1 MNENEAEVLLFAVV
15 RSAVLPIGLALHK
28 TEAEITAKTWETIEA
43 MRKTIGALADAKE
56 KRLVVPRSLGAMW
69 RNCKNNIARSHPEN
83 RVGSLF
89 YLTFNLNA

>member
-43 MRKTIGALADAKE
+43 MRKTVDTDKIRALMALKAEGKQ
-56 KRLVVPRSLGAMW
+56 
-69 RNCKNNIARSHPEN
+69 
-83 RVGSLF
+83 
-89 YLTFNLNA
+89 

>member
-43 MRKTIGALADAKE
+43 MRKTVDADKIRALMALKTE
-56 KRLVVPRSLGAMW
+56 G
-69 RNCKNNIARSHPEN
+69 
-83 RVGSLF
+83 
-89 YLTFNLNA
+89 TQ

>member
-43 MRKTIGALADAKE
+43 MRKTVDADKIRALMALKTE
-56 KRLVVPRSLGAMW
+56 GKQ
-69 RNCKNNIARSHPEN
+69 
-83 RVGSLF
+83 
-89 YLTFNLNA
+89 

>member
-43 MRKTIGALADAKE
+43 MRKTVDTDKIRALMALKTEE
-56 KRLVVPRSLGAMW
+56 KQ
-69 RNCKNNIARSHPEN
+69 
-83 RVGSLF
+83 
-89 YLTFNLNA
+89 

>member
-43 MRKTIGALADAKE
+43 MRKTVDTDKIRALMALKTE
-56 KRLVVPRSLGAMW
+56 GKQ
-69 RNCKNNIARSHPEN
+69 
-83 RVGSLF
+83 
-89 YLTFNLNA
+89 